1 MKGAA
6 DSRDLPLTPG
16 VKSRK
21 ECGQGGGSWSCQP
34 EALGQRQG
42 VWVPPRIQSRGGGG
56 GVFGQ
61 KDSGSGGQLEG
72 TWEGSLMVPERT
84 GALGWARAGVRQ
96 VRRKS
101 EGPCSG
107 PVRLSVLPPQSLLL
121 L

>member
-1 MKGAA
+1 M
-6 DSRDLPLTPG
+6 RVLP
-16 VKSRK
+16 V
-21 ECGQGGGSWSCQP
+21 
-34 EALGQRQG
+34 
-42 VWVPPRIQSRGGGG
+42 IQSRGTD

-61 KDSGSGGQLEG
+61 KDGGSGGQLEG
-72 TWEGSLMVPERT
+72 TWEGGLVVPEGQ

-107 PVRLSVLPPQSLLL
+107 PVRPSVLPPQSLLL

>member
-1 MKGAA
+1 MW
-6 DSRDLPLTPG
+6 P
-16 VKSRK
+16 
-21 ECGQGGGSWSCQP
+21 GQGLLELPARGRLCGCPPGSS
-34 EALGQRQG
+34 LG
-42 VWVPPRIQSRGGGG
+42 VVGG

-72 TWEGSLMVPERT
+72 TWEGSFMVPERT
-84 GALGWARAGVRQ
+84 GALGWARAGVWQ

-101 EGPCSG
+101 EGPCSD